1 MTRRRRAAVLLG
13 LALILGGLAASDGGG
28 REAALRRALGPTVPV
43 VVARGDI
50 AAGAALDA
58 RRLAIRRVPARFAP
72 AVAYASTSALAGTRA
87 AVALTAGQDVL
98 PSAVDDG
105 SRTAATSAPVRPGER
120 VADLVARGSAQL
132 IRPGGRVDVLV
143 TRERGDGSGATTI
156 ALEDAEVLAARP
168 AGSNDDDAPA
178 SAPAEGHV
186 ALSLRVT
193 LRQAVYLAAA
203 QSFAR
208 ELRVLP
214 RAAGDRRHG
223 QAGLSIGSDL
233 R

>member
-13 LALILGGLAASDGGG
+13 LAALLGGLAASDVAG
-28 REAALRRALGPTVPV
+28 REQALRRALGPTVAV
-43 VVARGDI
+43 VVARGHVP
-50 AAGAALDA
+50 AGTPLDA
-58 RRLAIRRVPARFAP
+58 KRLAVRHVPARFAP
-72 AVAYASTSALAGTRA
+72 AVAYASVSALAGTRA
-87 AVALTAGQDVL
+87 AVALQPDEDVL

-105 SRTAATSAPVRPGER
+105 SGNGAGAPVRPGER
-120 VADLVARGSAQL
+120 VAELVARGSASL

-143 TRERGDGSGATTI
+143 TRERGAGEGATTV

-168 AGSNDDDAPA
+168 ASTDDNDGTAATDT
-178 SAPAEGHV
+178 GQV
-186 ALSLRVT
+186 AVSLRVT
-193 LRQAVYLAAA
+193 VRQAVYLAAA

-208 ELRVLP
+208 ELRLLP

-223 QAGLSIGSDL
+223 LAGTTVDSDL